1 MSIRLRTVV
10 TGALSYVPGA
20 MPLYRRF
27 TSRPNPAPAELSYGI
42 WLKHL
47 ALSQACRT
55 LAVPRIVA
63 ELGPGLSLGAGLAAL
78 ICGAQRYIAL
88 DAVRFAPMAQ
98 VLPTFDRL
106 VELFMRPTR
115 PDNANGFPSY
125 ESLLD
130 GAGFPA
136 QALPEAHMRM
146 MLEPE
151 RIAKLR
157 ADVQTFVGSG
167 GQASAHITY
176 LAPWQLAQVL
186 QRGEIDFLFSHTVL
200 QHVQSPDVVWKDIGE
215 LLCPGGVCSHQ
226 ISFDSHGTSAVWNGH
241 WAYPEALWRI
251 ALGRKAFLI
260 NREPLSGH
268 LSAAQRGGLVQ
279 VAAMRLQDH
288 TGIRRSAIARQWRNL
303 DDHDFT
309 TRGTLLVARKR

>member
-27 TSRPNPAPAELSYGI
+27 AFRPNPAPAALSYGI

-47 ALSQACRT
+47 ALSQACRAQ
-55 LAVPRIVA
+55 AVPRIVA

-98 VLPTFDRL
+98 VLPIFERL
-106 VELFMRPTR
+106 VELFMRRVR
-115 PDNANGFPSY
+115 PENANGFPSY

-136 QALPEAHMRM
+136 QVLPEAHMKI
-146 MLEPE
+146 MLAPE

-157 ADVQTFVGSG
+157 QDVQTFVDSG
-167 GQASAHITY
+167 GQPSAHITY
-176 LAPWQLAQVL
+176 LAPWQLTQVP

-200 QHVQSPDVVWKDIGE
+200 QHVLSPAVVWQDIGE

-226 ISFDSHGTSAVWNGH
+226 ISFDSQGTSAIWNGH

-260 NREPLSGH
+260 NREPLSRH
-268 LSAAQRGGLVQ
+268 LSAAQRSGLTP
-279 VAAMRLQDH
+279 VAAMRLQDD
-288 TGIRRSAIARQWRNL
+288 TGIRRAALAGKWRDL
-303 DDHDFT
+303 DDHDLT
-309 TRGTLLVARKR
+309 TRGALLVARKP